1 MLERRLPLIIDE
13 EILTRLSDGLGDD
26 TVDTSVS
33 GVHNG
38 RMQHSSFSGRETPMD
53 APSAFA
59 ALGQVDRLLS
69 ILNSHLDTE
78 VFRERLSRLSFSDT
92 FWWKSRI
99 TDAPH
104 HEIGHAP

>member
-1 MLERRLPLIIDE
+1 MIIDE

-33 GVHNG
+33 GIDNS
-38 RMQHSSFSGRETPMD
+38 RMQHSPFSGRETPMD
-53 APSAFA
+53 APSVVA

-78 VFRERLSRLSFSDT
+78 VFREGFPRLSFSDT
-92 FWWKSRI
+92 FWWKLRI